1 MKKLAII
8 LGPTASG
15 KSALALWLATELKT
29 VILSADSRQM
39 YREMKIGTARPSDE
53 ELNRV
58 KHYFVGQLSIADYYN
73 ASMFEMEVHDLLE
86 DIFRQHDIVLMAGGS
101 GLYIDAVC
109 KGIDDFPTTDPEVRK
124 AFLELYEREGTE
136 GLRSMLKKLD
146 PEYYATADLKNYKR
160 ILKALEVSTMTGK
173 PYSSFLTGK
182 SKDRPYEIVKVGL
195 DIPRDTLY
203 QRINDRTEKM
213 LSDGW
218 LEEARSLYPYRHH
231 NALNTVGYKELFA
244 FIEGK
249 TELDEAVRLIKRN
262 TRHYARRQLSWFAR
276 DKRIRWFNPGEEA
289 AILEYI
295 RDCR

>member
-53 ELNRV
+53 ELNRIR
-58 KHYFVGQLSIADYYN
+58 HYFVGQLSITDYYN
-73 ASMFEMEVHDLLE
+73 ASMFEMEVHGLLE
-86 DIFRQHDIVLMAGGS
+86 DLFYQHDIVLMAGGS

-109 KGIDDFPTTDPEVRK
+109 KGIDDFPTTDPEVRS
-124 AFLELYEREGTE
+124 AFLDLYRHEGIE
-136 GLRSMLKKLD
+136 GLRNRLKKLD

-182 SKDRPYEIVKVGL
+182 SKDRPFEIVKIGL
-195 DIPRDTLY
+195 DIPRDILY
-203 QRINDRTEKM
+203 QRINERTDRM
-213 LSDGW
+213 FADGW
-218 LEEARSLYPYRHH
+218 LEEARSLFTFRHL

-244 FIEGK
+244 FFDKK
-249 TELDEAVRLIKRN
+249 TDLEETLRLIKRN

-276 DKRIRWFNPGEEA
+276 DHSIRWFHAGEEE
-289 AILEYI
+289 AILKYI
-295 RDCR
+295 KEGE

>member
-1 MKKLAII
+1 MKKLAVI

-15 KSALALWLATELKT
+15 KSALALWLATELNT

-73 ASMFEMEVHDLLE
+73 ASMFEMEVHALLE
-86 DIFRQHDIVLMAGGS
+86 DLFLQHDIVLMAGGS

-109 KGIDDFPTTDPEVRK
+109 KGIDDFPTTDPEVRQE
-124 AFLELYEREGTE
+124 FQDLYAHEGIG
-136 GLRSMLKKLD
+136 GLRNRLKMLD

-173 PYSSFLTGK
+173 PYSSFLTGR
-182 SKDRPYEIVKVGL
+182 SKDRPYEIVKIGL

-203 QRINDRTEKM
+203 QRINERTDRM
-213 LSDGW
+213 LADGW
-218 LEEARSLYPYRHH
+218 LEEARSLYAFRHH

-244 FIEGK
+244 FFEEK
-249 TELDEAVRLIKRN
+249 TDLEEAIRLIKRN

-276 DKRIRWFNPGEEA
+276 DRSIRWFSPGQEA
-289 AILEYI
+289 AILTYI
-295 RDCR
+295 KEGE